1 MLLLTIT
8 ICGLL
13 FINVDG
19 GACRTCLQDCSKRIK
34 DISECEIPCNDPNA
48 ETCVLLGYSSYPE
61 AETCF
66 AGGTICYYDLVNNN
80 GPGCGGTDVGQS
92 PRTNGCQDGQ
102 FQKKE
107 PVKTRDCSVLA
118 IDDFL
123 LECSTE
129 FETQTTDIQGL
140 KDQIAAMNNKLDNA
154 GNDIEIEGKT
164 LSTVVADLQSDID
177 ACEGRFDSF
186 AAQSIQNKMNID
198 SENNTQMLSFIG
210 MKLSDILIIV
220 LLSVNLMVM
229 RYIHCYR
236 GSKGGQ
242 IAAKQYDFD

>member
-19 GACRTCLQDCSKRIK
+19 GACRTCLQDCAKRIK
-34 DISECEIPCNDPNA
+34 DISECESPCNDPNA
-48 ETCVLLGYSSYPE
+48 ETCILLGYSTWSE
-61 AETCF
+61 ADTCF
-66 AGGTICYYDLVNNN
+66 AGGTICHYDLANSN
-80 GPGCGGTDVGQS
+80 GPQCGGTDVGQTYPAS
-92 PRTNGCQDGQ
+92 NNCQDGRYQ
-102 FQKKE
+102 TKE
-107 PVKTRDCSVLA
+107 FEPEKTRDCSVLA

-140 KDQIAAMNNKLDNA
+140 KDQIAAMNDKLDNA
-154 GNDIEIEGKT
+154 GNDIEIDGKT
-164 LSTVVADLQSDID
+164 LSTVVTDLQSDID

-220 LLSVNLMVM
+220 LL
-229 RYIHCYR
+229 
-236 GSKGGQ
+236 
-242 IAAKQYDFD
+242 